1 MARIRLFAAG
11 FATETN
17 SFSSIPTG
25 YGDFRTAAG
34 TEAQEV
40 RDTIFFGRSFRL
52 YARVADTRNAELVLG
67 SYSFAIPAGPPP
79 RSVYERLSAELL
91 AELEAVLPVDGV
103 LLTLHGAMVCE
114 GIDDCESDI
123 VGRVRRLV
131 GDSVRIGVLLD
142 LHCDLPQELLDA
154 ADAVVVVKEYPHVDV
169 ERCAGKL
176 AEIVVDAV
184 EGRVNPTMASFDCR
198 MVGLYPTVREPMRSF
213 VDSVLH
219 GAEREHGVLAASV
232 GHGFPYLDAPGAGA
246 RALVITDGD
255 PSRAAQ
261 IAEQIGTGLYAIRGE
276 ATLSPLSLRDG
287 LDKALSDKGSGGPV
301 VIADIADNAGG
312 GAPSDSTFILRELLE
327 RGVGGV
333 GLGPVWDPV
342 AVQLAFAAEKGATLT
357 LRLGGKMG
365 PDSGDPLD
373 LTVRVK
379 GLVRNLLQRWPQLD
393 GYAEMPLGDAACLE
407 VEGIDVTVVSLRDQA
422 FGIELFTAFGVDPRE
437 KRLLVLKS
445 ANHFRAAYDAIARD
459 VIYVD
464 ANGALPSNPRAIPYT
479 RFDLQAYPWSD
490 DPLGISPSRRP

>member
-1 MARIRLFAAG
+1 MARVRLFAG
-11 FATETN
+11 GLATETN
-17 SFSSIPTG
+17 SFSPIPTG
-25 YGDFRTAAG
+25 YSDFRTAAG
-34 TEAQEV
+34 ADPQEV
-40 RDTIFFGRSFRL
+40 RDTIFFGRSFRS
-52 YARVADTRNAELVLG
+52 YAGVADARNVDLVLG

-79 RSVYERLSAELL
+79 RPVYERLRDELL

-123 VGRVRRLV
+123 VVRVRRLV

-169 ERCAGKL
+169 EQCARKL

-184 EGRVNPTMASFDCR
+184 EGRVTPTMASFDCR

-213 VDSVLH
+213 IDSILH
-219 GAEREHGVLAASV
+219 GAEREHGVLAASLA
-232 GHGFPYLDAPGAGA
+232 HGFPYLDAPGTGA
-246 RALVITDGD
+246 RSLVITDGD
-255 PSRAAQ
+255 PVRAVQ
-261 IAEQIGTGLYAIRGE
+261 IAEHVGKELYAIRAE
-276 ATLSPLSLRDG
+276 AALRPLPLREG
-287 LDKALSDKGSGGPV
+287 LDKALSYTSSGRPV
-301 VIADIADNAGG
+301 VLADIADNAGG

-327 RGVGGV
+327 RGVADVGV
-333 GLGPVWDPV
+333 GPIWDPV
-342 AVQLAFAAEKGATLT
+342 TVQLAFAAETGAMLT

-379 GLVRNLLQRWPQLD
+379 GLVRDLFQRWPQLD
-393 GYAEMPLGDAACLE
+393 GYAEMPLGDAACLH
-407 VEGIDVTVVSLRDQA
+407 VEGIDVIVVSLRDQA
-422 FGIELFTAFGVDPRE
+422 FGLELFTAFGVDPRK

-445 ANHFRAAYDAIARD
+445 ANHFRAAYDAIARE

-464 ANGALPSNPRAIPYT
+464 ANGALPSDPRAIPYT
-479 RFDLQAYPWSD
+479 RFDTQAFPWID
-490 DPLGISPSRRP
+490 DPLGISASRS